1 MGFAVLGR
9 VFALAVAPTVA
20 PANVT
25 GKWEGK
31 ITAPREDGSSREDAA
46 LLILEQ
52 KETTVTGSIGGSE
65 TDQHKITSGSVAD
78 NKVTIKAT
86 TPNGRELT
94 LELTVENDEMKG
106 TIKSGERVGQLTVK
120 RKP

>member
-1 MGFAVLGR
+1 MGFAVLGL
-9 VFALAVAPTVA
+9 VFALALA

-31 ITAPREDGSSREDAA
+31 ITATRDDGSARDDPA
-46 LLILEQ
+46 LLILEH
-52 KETTVTGSIGGSE
+52 KDSTITGSIGGSE
-65 TDQHKITSGSVAD
+65 TDQHKITSGTVVD
-78 NKVTIKAT
+78 DKVTIKAT

-106 TIKSGERVGQLTVK
+106 TIKAGERVGQLNVK
-120 RKP
+120 KLKP